1 MTSPQ
6 FAQRVAVLAT
16 MHRKEQV
23 IAPLLK
29 QHLNLEVVVPT
40 QFNTDKFGTFTRD
53 IPRQGNQLEAARAK
67 AQQALQITGK
77 TIAIASEGT
86 FGPHPS
92 IPYIACNRELVLL
105 LDQEHNLEIAGY
117 AISTETNY
125 SHTVVTTLEDALAF
139 AQTADFPEHGLIV
152 MPKGAIADSTHIIKG
167 IDANDK
173 LKDAV
178 NWALTKFGSV
188 HLETD
193 MRAMHNPTRMK
204 VIAQATQN
212 LIQKIQQRCPQ
223 CQWPGF
229 DVVERR
235 SGLPCSWCS
244 LPTELT
250 LALIYQ
256 CKNCDFQQEQLF
268 PNGQSTASPEYC
280 SYCNP

>member
-173 LKDAV
+173 LKV
-178 NWALTKFGSV
+178 
-188 HLETD
+188 
-193 MRAMHNPTRMK
+193 
-204 VIAQATQN
+204 
-212 LIQKIQQRCPQ
+212 
-223 CQWPGF
+223 
-229 DVVERR
+229 
-235 SGLPCSWCS
+235 SGPDLMW
-244 LPTELT
+244 
-250 LALIYQ
+250 
-256 CKNCDFQQEQLF
+256 
-268 PNGQSTASPEYC
+268 
-280 SYCNP
+280 